1 MPLYMGFFSSELS
14 YCFALIRSSY
24 MADQTK
30 TAEEAR
36 KSHWD
41 NIFKTKDYT
50 QVLWHQ
56 NTPTVSLDLVIA
68 CSAQDDAV
76 IDIGCGASFLVDRL
90 IDKGYRNITLLD
102 TSKRSLD
109 IVKKRLADKADIPS
123 YICSDILDFSPSQQ
137 FKIWHDRAVFH
148 FLLHKNERVNYFEKV
163 MQALVPGGIALVST
177 FRVGGQSMCAGLE
190 IVQYD
195 RDKMLKELPQG
206 LELVE
211 YKAFTH
217 ITPTESEQA
226 YSAFTIKKIQNVF
239 VHNG

>member
-1 MPLYMGFFSSELS
+1 
-14 YCFALIRSSY
+14 
-24 MADQTK
+24 MADQRKRT
-30 TAEEAR
+30 EEAR

-41 NIFKTKDYT
+41 TIFKTKDYT

-56 NTPTVSLDLVIA
+56 STPTVSLDLVTA
-68 CSAQDDAV
+68 CSTKDDAI
-76 IDIGCGASFLVDRL
+76 IDIGCGASFLVDNL
-90 IDKGYRNITLLD
+90 IDKGYQNITLLD

-109 IVKKRLADKADIPS
+109 IVKERLSDKADIPS

-148 FLLHKNERVNYFEKV
+148 FLLHKNERIEYFNRV
-163 MQALVPGGIALVST
+163 METLTPGGIALIST
-177 FRVGGQSMCAGLE
+177 FRVGGQTMCAGLE

-211 YKAFTH
+211 YKEFTH
-217 ITPTESEQA
+217 MTPAESEQD
-226 YSAFTIKKIQNVF
+226 YSAFIIKKI
-239 VHNG
+239 